1 VRPSEQKATLTQV
14 TLKNFKSYRNANLPI
29 APLTFLIGA
38 NASGKSN
45 AIEVLR
51 FVHGI
56 ASGRYLDDVYKDL
69 HDAGT
74 LRGSRATLVWD
85 QKSPF
90 SICLTANIESQKMIW
105 SIKVGTFPELVLL
118 AETLKFGSE
127 KIPTYQVV
135 SRENGAPHTLL
146 VAYNNFARGGKKP
159 RLWADDRKPL
169 FDQLNTPAVFTTHQA
184 QKMIPRRVEMLRDM
198 LSRIHF
204 LEPRPVN
211 MRGYAPIESNVRLA
225 SDGRNVSA
233 VLYDI
238 CEQQNKK
245 DSILGFIRKSLTWIL
260 SKLNAMTSWYVSQ
273 RNLDG
278 TNGCGMLP
286 CYLMAP

>member
-1 VRPSEQKATLTQV
+1 MKAIVKQERRGCIVRPSEQKATLTQV

-184 QKMIPRRVEMLRDM
+184 QKMIDDNKDKIDETDKKE
-198 LSRIHF
+198 
-204 LEPRPVN
+204 LEEKIANLKKVMENPD
-211 MRGYAPIESNVRLA
+211 STK
-225 SDGRNVSA
+225 SD
-233 VLYDI
+233 L
-238 CEQQNKK
+238 E
-245 DSILGFIRKSLTWIL
+245 
-260 SKLNAMTSWYVSQ
+260 
-273 RNLDG
+273 
-278 TNGCGMLP
+278 
-286 CYLMAP
+286 